1 MQSREIKAIE
11 DLSLNAW
18 PSHQMQL
25 YDGWILRFSYF
36 YTHRTNCVEQFGSSV
51 LPLEEKIPYCEEI
64 YRRWKSP
71 CIFKIT
77 PLSAPELDGMLEQRG
92 YEIQNRTHTMCMEL
106 DEVLGNKSLGAASDK
121 DTTAESEA
129 GISDT
134 AICESHTNKTQ
145 TRICGPADDESHIEE
160 KQAAKSHIEE
170 KQADESHMG
179 EKQAVMIGL
188 KAAEISQAG
197 SNRRRF
203 TTIRIGDMT
212 VRDRIP
218 DEWIDALFT
227 IKGDA
232 TVTHLKI
239 VPSMYAAI
247 PKEVRCVYIRDE
259 EKIVA
264 TGLGILDRDYIGVY
278 AINVD
283 AGHRRRGLA
292 RKIVE
297 TLLEEGKKAGARR
310 AYLQVVADNDPAIR
324 LYEDLGFS
332 PAYTYW
338 FRVKSTLR
346 DA

>member
-1 MQSREIKAIE
+1 MQNKEIKTIE

-25 YDGWILRFSYF
+25 YDGWILRFSYL

-77 PLSAPELDGMLEQRG
+77 PLSDPELDGLLDARG
-92 YEIQNRTHTMCMEL
+92 YEKQKVTCTMCMEL
-106 DEVLGNKSLGAASDK
+106 PETDLSTPRSK
-121 DTTAESEA
+121 
-129 GISDT
+129 
-134 AICESHTNKTQ
+134 
-145 TRICGPADDESHIEE
+145 
-160 KQAAKSHIEE
+160 
-170 KQADESHMG
+170 
-179 EKQAVMIGL
+179 
-188 KAAEISQAG
+188 
-197 SNRRRF
+197 RF
-203 TTIRIGDMT
+203 TTIRVGDMT

-218 DEWIDALFT
+218 DEWIDALLA

-247 PKEVRCVYIRDE
+247 PKDVRCVYIRDE

-264 TGLGILDRDYIGVY
+264 TGLGILDREYIGVY
-278 AINVD
+278 AINVE
-283 AGHRRRGLA
+283 AGHRRQGLA

-297 TLLEEGKKAGARR
+297 TLLEEGKKAGAKR
-310 AYLQVVADNDPAIR
+310 AYLQVVANNDPAIR

-338 FRVKSTLR
+338 FRVKSTM
-346 DA
+346 

>member
-1 MQSREIKAIE
+1 MQHTEIKAIE

-51 LPLEEKIPYCEEI
+51 LPLEQKIPYCEEI

-77 PLSAPELDGMLEQRG
+77 PLSDPDLDRKLEARG

-106 DEVLGNKSLGAASDK
+106 DAFSGADSVYLNPQAETPGTSGSLSHNTRTDNTLLGDAPGN
-121 DTTAESEA
+121 T
-129 GISDT
+129 
-134 AICESHTNKTQ
+134 
-145 TRICGPADDESHIEE
+145 
-160 KQAAKSHIEE
+160 
-170 KQADESHMG
+170 
-179 EKQAVMIGL
+179 QAVASPSGR
-188 KAAEISQAG
+188 K
-197 SNRRRF
+197 RF

-218 DEWIDALFT
+218 DEWIDALFA
-227 IKGDA
+227 IKGNA
-232 TVTHLKI
+232 SVTHLKI

-247 PKEVRCVYIRDE
+247 PKDVRCVYIRDD

-278 AINVD
+278 AINIE
-283 AGHRRRGLA
+283 AGHRRRGFA

-297 TLLEEGKKAGARR
+297 TLLSEGKKAGAKR
-310 AYLQVVADNDPAIR
+310 AYLQVVADNAPAIR

-332 PAYTYW
+332 RAYTYW
-338 FRVKSTLR
+338 FRVKSTII
-346 DA
+346 

>member
-1 MQSREIKAIE
+1 MDFPIGIAETQHLLEVFQMQHTEIKAIE

-51 LPLEEKIPYCEEI
+51 LPLEQKIPYCEGI

-77 PLSAPELDGMLEQRG
+77 PLSDPDLDRMLAARG
-92 YEIQNRTHTMCMEL
+92 YEIQNKTYTMCMEL
-106 DEVLGNKSLGAASDK
+106 DAFSGANSVHLKSPGEEQSVASPSGRK
-121 DTTAESEA
+121 
-129 GISDT
+129 
-134 AICESHTNKTQ
+134 
-145 TRICGPADDESHIEE
+145 
-160 KQAAKSHIEE
+160 
-170 KQADESHMG
+170 
-179 EKQAVMIGL
+179 
-188 KAAEISQAG
+188 
-197 SNRRRF
+197 RF

-218 DEWIDALFT
+218 DEWIDALFA
-227 IKGDA
+227 IKGNA
-232 TVTHLKI
+232 SVTHLKI

-247 PKEVRCVYIRDE
+247 PKDVRCVYIRDD

-278 AINVD
+278 AINVE
-283 AGHRRRGLA
+283 AGHRRRGFA

-297 TLLEEGKKAGARR
+297 TLLSEGKKAGAKR
-310 AYLQVVADNDPAIR
+310 AYLQVVADNVPAIR

-332 PAYTYW
+332 RAYTYW
-338 FRVKSTLR
+338 FRVKSTIITSPADDPLASAR
-346 DA
+346 QVVGTFPSDFMEDRGQPSWDQIPKREEF